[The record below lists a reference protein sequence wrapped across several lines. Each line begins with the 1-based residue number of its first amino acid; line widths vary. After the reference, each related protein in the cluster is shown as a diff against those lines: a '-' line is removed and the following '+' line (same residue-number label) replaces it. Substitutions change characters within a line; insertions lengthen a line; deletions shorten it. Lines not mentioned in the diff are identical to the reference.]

1 MTVALGNHFNG
12 MTEITKTRLLLCFN
26 KKKSQKFHQENSLR
40 DYDWSVFIVSDLR
53 LTLAMMTSV
62 KTLLIG
68 IIK

>member
-1 MTVALGNHFNG
+1 MGRQ
-12 MTEITKTRLLLCFN
+12 KLLKLDYFFN

-40 DYDWSVFIVSDLR
+40 DYDWSTIFIVSDLR

>member
-1 MTVALGNHFNG
+1 MGRQ
-12 MTEITKTRLLLCFN
+12 KLLKLDYFFN

-40 DYDWSVFIVSDLR
+40 DYDWSTTFIVSDLR